1 MFMKNS
7 IEETLEESLNNPE
20 SWIRQAEQQYLVADS
35 IAENVKDLGRDEKST
50 LKSVGFLKAT
60 TLMLALCIENA
71 LKGIKA
77 AKGMFSV
84 DTRGLTKKS
93 RGGGG
98 TGHSPLDLAAEI
110 DFSLSEQEVMLLQRF
125 SEIGIWAE
133 KYHTPIRHD
142 TFENYSIKSPK
153 SLALPSDL
161 VAVKSILTRAAN
173 LSGVQSVVL

>member
-35 IAENVKDLGRDEKST
+35 IADNVKVLGHDEKST

-60 TLMLALCIENA
+60 TLMLALCIENSF
-71 LKGIKA
+71 KGVKA
-77 AKGMFSV
+77 ANGEFSV
-84 DTRGLTKKS
+84 NKKGLEQKS
-93 RGGGG
+93 LGGGKS
-98 TGHSPLDLAAEI
+98 GHSLIKLANEVR
-110 DFSLSEQEVMLLQRF
+110 FSLSEQEIKLLERL
-125 SEIGIWAE
+125 SEIGIWAG
-133 KYHTPIRHD
+133 KFHTPKDHN
-142 TFENYSIKSPK
+142 TFKNYCIKSPK

-161 VAVKSILTRAAN
+161 IAVKSILTRAAN

>member
-1 MFMKNS
+1 MKNS
-7 IEETLEESLNNPE
+7 IGETLEESLNNPE

-60 TLMLALCIENA
+60 TLMLALCIENSF
-71 LKGIKA
+71 KGIKA
-77 AKGMFSV
+77 SNGMFSV

-98 TGHSPLDLAAEI
+98 SGHSLIDLAAEI
-110 DFSLSEQEVMLLQRF
+110 GFSLSKQEIALLQRL
-125 SEIGIWAE
+125 SEVGIWAG

-142 TFENYSIKSPK
+142 AFEGSCRKSPK
-153 SLALPSDL
+153 SLVLPSDL
-161 VAVKSILTRAAN
+161 DIVKSILTRAAN
-173 LSGVQSVVL
+173 LSGVQSIVL